1 MTLCRLPAPSTTE
14 ILVPANAVG
23 KVMGKGGANIANIRK
38 VGSSSYIRF
47 NFLIVSKAY
56 LNQDKK
62 SELLSPMSI
71 SMNLYN
77 LIRHVKMLHST
88 HAWPFSNMTLYRNFG
103 FILCQV
109 EILEF

>member
-1 MTLCRLPAPSTTE
+1 MRSGLEDYIFGHNMFCLYPLFNPMTLCRLPAPSTLE

-23 KVMGKGGANIANIRK
+23 KVMGKGGANIGNIRK

-47 NFLIVSKAY
+47 NFLIVSIIKAY

-71 SMNLYN
+71 
-77 LIRHVKMLHST
+77 
-88 HAWPFSNMTLYRNFG
+88 PFP
-103 FILCQV
+103 
-109 EILEF
+109 